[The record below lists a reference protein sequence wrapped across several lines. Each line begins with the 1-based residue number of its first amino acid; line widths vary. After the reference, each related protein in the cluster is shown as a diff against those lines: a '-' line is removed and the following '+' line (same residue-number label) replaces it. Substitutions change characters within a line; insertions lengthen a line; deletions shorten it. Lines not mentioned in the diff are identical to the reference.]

1 MERCS
6 ATITGYWGSN
16 FMRSRQCRC
25 NGSVTRDGKPFCWQ
39 HDPET
44 AEAREAAKKEKRRLA
59 FEADR
64 PRRIAIYQAKLRA
77 KAKKKADNS

>member
-1 MERCS
+1 
-6 ATITGYWGSN
+6 
-16 FMRSRQCRC
+16 
-25 NGSVTRDGKPFCWQ
+25 VTRDGKLFCWQ

-44 AEAREAAKKEKRRLA
+44 AEAREAAKKEKARLA

-77 KAKKKADNS
+77 KAMKKANKS